1 MIVET
6 LPLVGSST
14 PLWNHIMVI
23 GDVPV
28 RMSQTRVMLAPSITY
43 AGEPIWTSMSPGR
56 TVAGCGINGPS
67 SISGGFPNIIYI
79 KINNS
84 DWVSLA
90 CAI

>member
-14 PLWNHIMVI
+14 PLLNHIMVT
-23 GDVPV
+23 GDVPL
-28 RMSQTRVMLAPSITY
+28 RMSQTRVMSAPSITY
-43 AGEPIWTSMSPGR
+43 AGEPIWTSMSPDG

-67 SISGGFPNIIYI
+67 SMSGGLPNVCI
-79 KINNS
+79 KLNNS

-90 CAI
+90 SAI